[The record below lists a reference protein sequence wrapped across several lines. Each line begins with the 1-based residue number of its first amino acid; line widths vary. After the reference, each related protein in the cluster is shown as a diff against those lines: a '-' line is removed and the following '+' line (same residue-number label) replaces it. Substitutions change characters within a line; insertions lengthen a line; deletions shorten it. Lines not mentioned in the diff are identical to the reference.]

1 MIRMDDFLGGDLR
14 IVWGDQIADCTIRS
28 DEGAQASD
36 GLSNNEG
43 IHLSRALIR
52 VDCLRVGDKAAD
64 MVVEQDTVAAE
75 QFAGIADRFSAFDS
89 AEQSEACSSCMRP
102 SSCNCAKRSII
113 VCVDVTFPSIRTR
126 RSCTSLK
133 PADRLAEL
141 HPLGGVAQ
149 RVLIGAHLTA
159 DRKPRNACAGHAQH
173 LCRVR
178 SGRDSLW

>member
-1 MIRMDDFLGGDLR
+1 MPILSTIGFVCVRIPTPGGPKDMIRMDDFLGGDLR

-28 DEGAQASD
+28 DEGAQACD

-126 RSCTSLK
+126 RSCTSWNPPIGL
-133 PADRLAEL
+133 PNCIRS
-141 HPLGGVAQ
+141 VA
-149 RVLIGAHLTA
+149 
-159 DRKPRNACAGHAQH
+159 
-173 LCRVR
+173 
-178 SGRDSLW
+178 